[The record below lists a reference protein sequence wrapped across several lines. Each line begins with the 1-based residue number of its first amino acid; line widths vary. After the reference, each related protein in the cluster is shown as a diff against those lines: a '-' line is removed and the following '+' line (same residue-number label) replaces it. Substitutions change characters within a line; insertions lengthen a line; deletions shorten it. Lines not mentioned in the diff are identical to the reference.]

1 MEWRLGAVGPLMR
14 AGTSA
19 EALMRYWRAAVIA
32 GWCGRVMLAG
42 EVGAVRSGGGGE
54 RSDAGERDG
63 VLGALAPLACQI
75 AGVVGDWDREV
86 AR

>member
-19 EALMRYWRAAVIA
+19 EALMRCSRAAVIA

-75 AGVVGDWDREV
+75 AGVGGDWDREV